1 MPPPSALPFSS
12 SCFSS
17 SIASSSLRSSLPHPN
32 HPLRPPL
39 KLPPFQLQPPHRI
52 STPSHEKKI
61 SSSSPPP
68 PPAPW
73 LLPDNAESLKMPTAP
88 WMTSPLLLP
97 SDQVLDLSNPRRST
111 RNKKKGPGPADR
123 SLTDKVRGGRSRRA
137 MLGIIR
143 NIKNLR
149 QVHSAEPD
157 EETPAAAVADA
168 GQAAEFGVPLRP
180 AKGGH
185 GQRAPWVTAE
195 EKLVFGREKKV
206 KVVTSAE
213 SVLAPELL
221 FRLRGEARRM
231 MRWVKA
237 KKAGVT
243 QGVVEEIRRGWK
255 ENELVMVR
263 IVEPLR
269 RNMDRAREIAETK
282 TGGLVVWSK
291 RDFLVV
297 YRGQKYEMFRNA
309 PSSPKA
315 VNKVNPGIIEEDSA
329 IVSGSVIKMDGEVQN
344 MESGIQMG
352 DISIEG
358 SLYEREA
365 DRLLDGLGPRFVDW
379 WWQKPL
385 PVDADL
391 LPEVVPGFRPPLRMC
406 LPGVRPKLMDD
417 ELTYLRKLARPLP
430 THFALGRNRKL
441 QGLAASIIKL
451 WEKSL
456 IAKIAVKVGIQN
468 TNNEQMSLELKASI
482 LMLLPDGS
490 YLELICFLVYFNSK
504 RLTGG
509 VLILR
514 NKFFIILYRGKD
526 FLPGGVT
533 NLIDEREAEL
543 NEQQLEEEKARTGF
557 TNSLHAID
565 NMLPSFSIVGTY
577 MEFQEIQANHISL
590 NNLSYRGQIQ
600 IEAEKEKLKKELRE
614 HEHKLFILK
623 QKIERSEEL
632 LSKLSLSCCPLE
644 QTADLEMLTEEER
657 QAFRK
662 IGLEMNEIILLG
674 RRGIYDGVFGSIH
687 QHWKHREVVKVLTKQ
702 KAFHHITYTAR
713 LLEVGSGGILVAVE
727 KLRTSH
733 AIIIYRGKNYARPLK
748 PLNNLLSKREA
759 LQRSIEI
766 QRRGSLKYFARQRE
780 KLIWELMQRLNN
792 N

>member
-17 SIASSSLRSSLPHPN
+17 SIVSSSLRCSLPRPN
-32 HPLRPPL
+32 DPLRPPV
-39 KLPPFQLQPPHRI
+39 KLPPFQLQPPHHI

-61 SSSSPPP
+61 PSPPP
-68 PPAPW
+68 PLPAAPW

-88 WMTSPLLLP
+88 WMTSPFLLP
-97 SDQVLDLSNPRRST
+97 SDQVLDLSNPSRST

-123 SLTDKVRGGRSRRA
+123 PLTDKVRGGRSRHA

-157 EETPAAAVADA
+157 EETPAVAFADA

-180 AKGGH
+180 AKGGR

-231 MRWVKA
+231 TRWVKA

-269 RNMDRAREIAETK
+269 RNMDRAREIVEQTK
-282 TGGLVVWSK
+282 TGGLVVWCK

-309 PSSPKA
+309 PSSPNA
-315 VNKVNPGIIEEDSA
+315 VNKVNPGIFEEDSA
-329 IVSGSVIKMDGEVQN
+329 IVSGSVVKMDGEVQN

-406 LPGVRPKLMDD
+406 PPGVRPKLTDD
-417 ELTYLRKLARPLP
+417 ELMYLRKLARPLP

-468 TNNEQMSLELKASI
+468 TNNEQMSLELK
-482 LMLLPDGS
+482 
-490 YLELICFLVYFNSK
+490 

-557 TNSLHAID
+557 TNSLRAMD
-565 NMLPSFSIVGTY
+565 NILPSFSIVGTY

-590 NNLSYRGQIQ
+590 NNLSYRGQIR

-614 HEHKLFILK
+614 HEHKLLILK

-632 LSKLSLSCCPLE
+632 LSKLSLSCCPSE
-644 QTADLEMLTEEER
+644 QTADLEILTEEER

-662 IGLEMNEIILLG
+662 VGLEMNEIILLG

-702 KAFHHITYTAR
+702 KGFHHITGTAR
-713 LLEVGSGGILVAVE
+713 LLEVESGGILVAVE

-780 KLIWELMQRLNN
+780 KLIWELTQRLRKLE
-792 N
+792 